1 MSSSMAEYFEALDR
15 LNKGANKVVPKGTR
29 ITNDSVALE
38 AGRGKGSIKKSRPVF
53 TALIAAIE
61 AAASEQAQPINDAKS
76 KLKAAKEDTARY
88 KAMWLQTLSREQSL
102 VKQLWDVP
110 EGMRVQASAATLL
123 RMERYSLAA
132 GWADLAREIGA
143 AGFTVEQEAL

>member
-15 LNKGANKVVPKGTR
+15 LKKGANKVVPKGTR

-102 VKQLWDVP
+102 VKQLWD
-110 EGMRVQASAATLL
+110 E
-123 RMERYSLAA
+123 RME
-132 GWADLAREIGA
+132 W
-143 AGFTVEQEAL
+143 TKKEAELTGEKVTSIHAKRRQKQT

>member
-1 MSSSMAEYFEALDR
+1 MVEYFEALDR
-15 LNKGANKVVPKGTR
+15 LKKGANKVVPKGTR

-102 VKQLWDVP
+102 VKQLWD
-110 EGMRVQASAATLL
+110 E
-123 RMERYSLAA
+123 RME
-132 GWADLAREIGA
+132 W
-143 AGFTVEQEAL
+143 TKKEAELTGEKVTSIHAKRRQKQT

>member
-102 VKQLWDVP
+102 VKQLWD
-110 EGMRVQASAATLL
+110 E
-123 RMERYSLAA
+123 RME
-132 GWADLAREIGA
+132 W
-143 AGFTVEQEAL
+143 TKKEAELTGEKVTSIHAKRRQKQT